1 MSKMP
6 KGVLCLILL
15 LTLFIG
21 TLSVPALCGAY
32 ERIYTVT
39 GEIRDIRNR
48 VISLGNGKMLR
59 PLHEV
64 DIPDWAVPGA
74 EATLS
79 YMLRSTGDYYLE
91 IVRPGEELKVKA
103 ALESIRIQGY

>member
-1 MSKMP
+1 MSRMP
-6 KGVLCLILL
+6 RGFLCLILF
-15 LTLFIG
+15 LTLFVG

-32 ERIYTVT
+32 ERIFTVT
-39 GEIRDIRNR
+39 GEIRDIQNR
-48 VISLGNGKMLR
+48 VITLGNGKMLR

-74 EATLS
+74 EAALS

-103 ALESIRIQGY
+103 ALENIWKQGY